1 MKNKAI
7 SIMVS
12 AAIAFTLWIYVIT
25 TVSPESEE
33 TFYDIPVTF
42 QNDIL
47 EERGLM
53 IVSETPTVD
62 LKLKGNR
69 SDLNEL
75 NATNISL
82 LVNLAGI
89 QAPGSQM
96 VNYDIKFPGNIP
108 DNAIEV
114 LSQSPNILQLKVE
127 NKIKKAVP
135 VVLDFMDTKVPE
147 GYIADK
153 DNPVVDVAAVE
164 VVGPESVVQSIDH
177 ALVQLD
183 LSEKVDS
190 IIGQF
195 EYVLCDAQGDP
206 VDAVLI
212 TTNVEAV
219 NLTVNIQQV
228 QRR

>member
-12 AAIAFTLWIYVIT
+12 AAIAVTLWIYVIT

-42 QNDIL
+42 QNDFL

-82 LVNLAGI
+82 LVNRAGI

-114 LSQSPNILQLKVE
+114 LSQSPNVLQLKV
-127 NKIKKAVP
+127 
-135 VVLDFMDTKVPE
+135 
-147 GYIADK
+147 
-153 DNPVVDVAAVE
+153 
-164 VVGPESVVQSIDH
+164 
-177 ALVQLD
+177 
-183 LSEKVDS
+183 
-190 IIGQF
+190 
-195 EYVLCDAQGDP
+195 
-206 VDAVLI
+206 
-212 TTNVEAV
+212 
-219 NLTVNIQQV
+219 
-228 QRR
+228 